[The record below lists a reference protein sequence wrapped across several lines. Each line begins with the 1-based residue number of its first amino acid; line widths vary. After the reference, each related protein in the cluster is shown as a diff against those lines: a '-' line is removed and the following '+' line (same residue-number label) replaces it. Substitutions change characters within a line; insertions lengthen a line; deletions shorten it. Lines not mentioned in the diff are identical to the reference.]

1 MPAALSQHAGFS
13 AYVEELCSICVLVTL
28 LTMPRFMPL
37 LDQANIVMVFLLAVV
52 IVAVRYGRGPA
63 VLAAFLSVAVFD
75 FFFVPP
81 RFSFAVSDVQYLLT
95 FGVMLVVALVIG
107 QTTAGLTYQARV
119 ASRREARAQALYEM
133 SRDLSAVLMP
143 EQVAEVAGRFLGAEF
158 EADGALLL
166 QTDDHQL
173 APPMRFGDPATTL
186 DLDIARW
193 CLDRAEPAGPGTGT
207 LPASPVLYLPLKA
220 PMRVRGVLA
229 LQPRKRPDRLL
240 IPEQRQ
246 LLETCASLLA
256 ISIERLH
263 YVEVASRTTLQME
276 SERLRNSLLAAL
288 SHDLR
293 TPLTSIVGLAETLQA
308 STPPLAS
315 TQLEMA
321 QGVAAGARQM
331 HALVHNLLDMARLQ
345 GGAVQLKRAWMPIE
359 EVVGSAIRSLGAA
372 LAGRRIDVQLAETL
386 PLVEIDAVLIE
397 RVIANLL
404 ENAAKYTPAGSA
416 IEIDAEVEAA
426 RRELRLDVRDHGPGL
441 PPGKEA
447 AIFEAFTRGATETA
461 TPGVGL
467 GLSIGRTIVEAH
479 GGRLEGRNHEQGG
492 ALFSLWLPLGTAPA
506 ALPEAHSV

>member
-1 MPAALSQHAGFS
+1 MSAANCAATALIA
-13 AYVEELCSICVLVTL
+13 T
-28 LTMPRFMPL
+28 PL
-37 LDQANIVMVFLLAVV
+37 LPLLELTNLVMLFLLAVV
-52 IVAVRYGRGPA
+52 IVALRYGRGPA
-63 VLAAFLSVAVFD
+63 VLASFLGVGLFD

-81 RFSFAVSDVQYLLT
+81 RFSFAVSDVEYLLT
-95 FGVMLVVALVIG
+95 FAVMLVVGLVIG

-119 ASRREARAQALYEM
+119 AGRRERRAQALYEM
-133 SRDLSAVLMP
+133 SRDLSAALMP
-143 EQVAEVAGRFLGAEF
+143 EQVAEVAGRFLRAEF
-158 EADGALLL
+158 DADGALMLRA
-166 QTDDHQL
+166 DDDRL
-173 APPMRFGDPATTL
+173 APPLRFGDQGVAL

-193 CLDRAEPAGPGTGT
+193 CLDRAEPAGPGTDT

-229 LQPRKRPDRLL
+229 LQPRRRAGQLL
-240 IPEQRQ
+240 VPEQRQ

-256 ISIERLH
+256 IGVERLH
-263 YVEVASRTTLQME
+263 YVQVASATTLQIE

-308 STPPLAS
+308 STPPLAR

-345 GGAVQLKRAWMPIE
+345 AGAVQLRRDWMPIE
-359 EVVGSAIRSLGAA
+359 EVVGSAIRSLGAV
-372 LAGRRIDVQLAETL
+372 LAGRRIDVRLAETL
-386 PLVEIDAVLIE
+386 PLVEIDAALIE

-416 IEIDAEVEAA
+416 IEIDAEPDAQ
-426 RRELRLDVRDHGPGL
+426 RRELRLDLRDHGPGL
-441 PPGKEA
+441 PAGKEQ
-447 AIFEAFTRGATETA
+447 AIFEAFTRGAAETA

-467 GLSIGRTIVEAH
+467 GLSISRTIVEAH
-479 GGRLEGRNHEQGG
+479 GGRLEAGNHARGG
-492 ALFSLWLPLGTAPA
+492 AVFSLWLPLGDAPV
-506 ALPEAHSV
+506 ALAEAQSGR